1 MASTKLHCGSVHFR
15 GTNKCDS
22 AHSHSR
28 PFVYNRNVLPV
39 GKTVCL
45 FMVLLVLSAPLIAC
59 ALPGEEMTKAEQDCC
74 LQMSDECG
82 GSQMSDSHT
91 CCTKTPQVEGSTL
104 KASSKYSPAAPQAAP
119 HASLCA
125 APQITADRLPGTHNP
140 CNDSPSPPGSTF
152 ILRI

>member
-1 MASTKLHCGSVHFR
+1 MYVFERSYWSNVRTPYVTWLTEHATKSF
-15 GTNKCDS
+15 K
-22 AHSHSR
+22 
-28 PFVYNRNVLPV
+28 
-39 GKTVCL
+39 L
-45 FMVLLVLSAPLIAC
+45 FMVFCVSKPACLFLVLLVISTPLIAC

-91 CCTKTPQVEGSTL
+91 CCNKTPQVEGSTL

-125 APQITADRLPGTHNP
+125 APEMAADRLPGPQNP
-140 CNDSPSPPGSTF
+140 CNASPSPPGS
-152 ILRI
+152 ISVLRI

>member
-1 MASTKLHCGSVHFR
+1 MFVFAQRRANLNVTWLTERTIESCKLSTMF
-15 GTNKCDS
+15 
-22 AHSHSR
+22 
-28 PFVYNRNVLPV
+28 FVS
-39 GKTVCL
+39 KAVCL
-45 FMVLLVLSAPLIAC
+45 FLVLLVVSMPLIAC

-104 KASSKYSPAAPQAAP
+104 KASSKYSPAALEAAP

-125 APQITADRLPGTHNP
+125 SPEMAAHRLLVPQSP
-140 CNDSPSPPGSTF
+140 CNDSPSPPGSIS

>member
-1 MASTKLHCGSVHFR
+1 
-15 GTNKCDS
+15 
-22 AHSHSR
+22 
-28 PFVYNRNVLPV
+28 
-39 GKTVCL
+39 
-45 FMVLLVLSAPLIAC
+45 MVLLVLSAPLIAC

-82 GSQMSDSHT
+82 SSQMSDSHT

-125 APQITADRLPGTHNP
+125 APEMAADRLPGSQNP

>member
-1 MASTKLHCGSVHFR
+1 VFVFAQAPRKPNVTWLTERATKSFR
-15 GTNKCDS
+15 LFTVVFISK
-22 AHSHSR
+22 
-28 PFVYNRNVLPV
+28 P
-39 GKTVCL
+39 VCL
-45 FMVLLVLSAPLIAC
+45 FLVLLVVSTPLIAC

-104 KASSKYSPAAPQAAP
+104 KASSKYSPAAPEAAP
-119 HASLCA
+119 HVSLCA
-125 APQITADRLPGTHNP
+125 APAIAADRLSGPQNP
-140 CNDSPSPPGSTF
+140 CNDSPSPPGSIS